1 MVHFPEGATVL
12 GAAVKWSSRSAV
24 DLSAHISNAGS
35 AVTIDF
41 AFLDVDDGG
50 IIEILYQGDSE
61 QSPTLTGSIMGA
73 PKGIQTIPRMKLTY
87 GDGPEDDDDEEEGN
101 GWRGWLVPA
110 TVLALAAAISAV
122 EVGPAHPLSIVLY
135 TLIAE
140 LILAALFSASIG
152 LYFSRRVGSRNFW
165 KNIPPMD

>member
-87 GDGPEDDDDEEEGN
+87 GDGRKMTMMKKKGTA
-101 GWRGWLVPA
+101 GGA
-110 TVLALAAAISAV
+110 
-122 EVGPAHPLSIVLY
+122 
-135 TLIAE
+135 
-140 LILAALFSASIG
+140 G
-152 LYFSRRVGSRNFW
+152 LYRRPCW
-165 KNIPPMD
+165 L